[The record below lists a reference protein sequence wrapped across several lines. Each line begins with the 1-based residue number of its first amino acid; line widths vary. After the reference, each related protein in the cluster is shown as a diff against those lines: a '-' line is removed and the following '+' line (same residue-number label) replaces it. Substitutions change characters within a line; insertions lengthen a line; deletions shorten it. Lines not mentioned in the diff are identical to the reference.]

1 MIVKTIPAGMYAANC
16 YLIYNEITMDALV
29 LDPGGDED
37 FIIKNIDRLNLN
49 VKAILL
55 THGHMDHVGALKAIA
70 DRYKV
75 MTYINKKDIEYMK
88 KGSPVFGKFLDIVVT
103 FVEDNEV
110 INIAG
115 FQVQC
120 IWTPGH
126 TPGGMCFLIE
136 DSLFAGDTLFQ
147 GSIGRTDFEGGDYD
161 TIINSIVEKL
171 MILEDNVIVYPGH
184 GEATTIIQERNY
196 NPFIN

>member
-1 MIVKTIPAGMYAANC
+1 MIVKTIPAGMLAANC
-16 YLIYNEITMDALV
+16 YLIYNEVTKDALV

-37 FIIKNIDRLNLN
+37 FIIDNIEKLNLN

-70 DRYKV
+70 DRYGV
-75 MTYINKKDIEYMK
+75 MTYINKLDIDLMG
-88 KGSPVFGKFLDIVVT
+88 KGSPVYGRFPDIEVT
-103 FVEDNEV
+103 FIEDKEV
-110 INIAG
+110 INIVE
-115 FQVQC
+115 FQIQC

-136 DSLFAGDTLFQ
+136 DCLFSGDTLFQ

-184 GEATTIIQERNY
+184 GEATTIIRERNY

>member
-1 MIVKTIPAGMYAANC
+1 MIVKTIPAGMLSANC
-16 YLIYNEITMDALV
+16 YLIYNEVTKEALV

-37 FIIKNIDRLNLN
+37 IIIDNIEKLKLNI
-49 VKAILL
+49 KAILL

-70 DRYKV
+70 DKYTV
-75 MTYINKKDIEYMK
+75 MTYINKQDIELMK
-88 KGSPVFGKFLDIVVT
+88 KGSSVFGKFPDIEVT
-103 FVEDNEV
+103 FIEDKEI
-110 INIAG
+110 INIAD

-136 DSLFAGDTLFQ
+136 DCLFSGDTLFQ
-147 GSIGRTDFEGGDYD
+147 GSIGRTDFVGGDYD
-161 TIINSIVEKL
+161 TIISSIVEGL
-171 MILEDNVIVYPGH
+171 MVLENNVIVYPGH
-184 GEATTIIQERNY
+184 GEATTILRERNY

>member
-1 MIVKTIPAGMYAANC
+1 MIIKTIPAGMLSANC
-16 YLIYNEITMDALV
+16 YVIYDEATRDALV

-37 FIIKNIDRLNLN
+37 IIIDNIEKLKLNI
-49 VKAILL
+49 KAILL

-75 MTYINKKDIEYMK
+75 KTYVNKRDIELMK
-88 KGSPVFGKFLDIVVT
+88 KGSYVYGKLPDIEVT
-103 FVEDNEV
+103 FVEDKDV
-110 INIAG
+110 IHMDNIH
-115 FQVQC
+115 VQC

-136 DSLFAGDTLFQ
+136 DNLFSGDTLFQ
-147 GSIGRTDFEGGDYD
+147 GSIGRTDFEGGDYN
-161 TIINSIVEKL
+161 TIIKSIIEQL
-171 MILEDNVIVYPGH
+171 MILEDNVTVYPGH
-184 GEATTIIQERNY
+184 GGTTTIIRERNY

>member
-1 MIVKTIPAGMYAANC
+1 MIVKTIPAGMLSANC
-16 YLIYNEITMDALV
+16 YLIYNEVTKDALV

-37 FIIKNIDRLNLN
+37 IIINNIEKLKLNL
-49 VKAILL
+49 KAILL
-55 THGHMDHVGALKAIA
+55 THGHMDHVGALKAIV
-70 DRYKV
+70 DKYMV
-75 MTYINKKDIEYMK
+75 MTYINKQDIELMN
-88 KGSPVFGKFLDIVVT
+88 KGSSVYGKFPDIEVT
-103 FVEDNEV
+103 FILDKEV
-110 INIAG
+110 INIAD

-136 DSLFAGDTLFQ
+136 DCLFSGDTLFQ

-161 TIINSIVEKL
+161 TIISSIVKQL

-184 GEATTIIQERNY
+184 GEATTIIRERNY

>member
-1 MIVKTIPAGMYAANC
+1 MIVKTIPAGMLAANC
-16 YLIYNEITMDALV
+16 YLIYNEVTKDALV

-37 FIIKNIDRLNLN
+37 FIIDNIEKLNLN

-70 DRYKV
+70 DRYGV
-75 MTYINKKDIEYMK
+75 MTYINKLDIDLMG
-88 KGSPVFGKFLDIVVT
+88 KGSPVYGRFPDIEVT
-103 FVEDNEV
+103 FIEDKEV
-110 INIAG
+110 INIVE
-115 FQVQC
+115 FQIQC

-136 DSLFAGDTLFQ
+136 DCLFSGDTLFQ

-171 MILEDNVIVYPGH
+171 MILEDDVIVYPGH
-184 GEATTIIQERNY
+184 GEATTIIRERNY